1 MSWQEITPYLVALAL
16 GLLIGLEREWSH
28 RAGGR
33 QAAGSRTF
41 ALAALAGALA
51 AAFGT
56 WAVVAGLAATAV
68 VVAIGYARTST
79 VDPGATTE
87 VAVVVTYLLGALAL
101 TSPAPA
107 VALAVVVAVLLRSK
121 ERLHSFAHEVLTE
134 VEVRDALTFFVVA
147 FVVLPLLPD
156 HPIGPYGV
164 LNPQH
169 IWRIVVLLT
178 GIGLVGYVG
187 VRLLGPRRG
196 LLVTGLAGGFVSA
209 SATTATMAA
218 LSHRMPTIRPALG
231 GALLASLATL
241 VQLVVVLS
249 FVDPRVAFAL
259 APTALASG
267 SVLTAAVVL
276 HVRGVDLEPAQE
288 RAEPPPDQAPARP
301 VALRPALVLA
311 GVLTAAL
318 LLARWLTDVLGTG
331 GAVVA
336 AAAAGLADAHAGAL
350 AGASLSA
357 QGSISTSTALLAIAA
372 SLAANTMVKCGLAF
386 GVGGRRFGWQFT
398 VSLLPAVVL
407 FGLGVGDHRGRPLRR
422 SPRAGWILNAQSGSG
437 YRSAERPAGP
447 ALPANVT

>member
-1 MSWQEITPYLVALAL
+1 MSWQEVTPYLVALAL
-16 GLLIGLEREWSH
+16 GLLIGLEREWTH

-51 AAFGT
+51 ATFGT
-56 WAVVAGLAATAV
+56 WAVVVGLGAVAV

-87 VAVVVTYLLGALAL
+87 VAAVVTYLLGALAL
-101 TSPAPA
+101 DRPGPA
-107 VALAVVVAVLLRSK
+107 VALAVLVAVLLRSK
-121 ERLHSFAHEVLTE
+121 ERLHSFARQGLSE

-164 LNPQH
+164 LNPQS

-209 SATTATMAA
+209 SATTASMGA
-218 LSHRMPTIRPALG
+218 LSRRMPSIRPALG
-231 GALLASLATL
+231 GALLASMATL

-249 FVDPRVAFAL
+249 FVDPDVAL
-259 APTALASG
+259 ALLPTVLASG
-267 SVLTAAVVL
+267 AVLTVAVVL
-276 HVRGVDLEPAQE
+276 QVRVPGAEATVEDSDPQDQGPD
-288 RAEPPPDQAPARP
+288 RA

-311 GVLTAAL
+311 AVLTAAL
-318 LLARWLTDVLGTG
+318 LLARWLSEVLGTG

-350 AGASLSA
+350 AAASLSA
-357 QGSISTSTALLAIAA
+357 QGSIPTSTALLAIAA

-386 GVGGRRFGWQFT
+386 GLGGSRFGWRFT
-398 VSLLPAVVL
+398 ASLLPAVVV
-407 FGLGVGDHRGRPLRR
+407 FGLGV
-422 SPRAGWILNAQSGSG
+422 A
-437 YRSAERPAGP
+437 
-447 ALPANVT
+447 VTVTLL

>member
-41 ALAALAGALA
+41 ALAALGGALA
-51 AAFGT
+51 ATFGT
-56 WAVVAGLAATAV
+56 WAVVVGLGAVAV

-79 VDPGATTE
+79 ADPGATTE
-87 VAVVVTYLLGALAL
+87 VAAVVTYLLGALAL
-101 TSPAPA
+101 DRPGPA
-107 VALAVVVAVLLRSK
+107 VALAVLVAVLLRSK
-121 ERLHSFAHEVLTE
+121 ERLHSFARQGLSELEVQG
-134 VEVRDALTFFVVA
+134 ALTFFVVA

-187 VRLLGPRRG
+187 ARILGPRRG

-209 SATTATMAA
+209 SATTASMGA
-218 LSHRMPTIRPALG
+218 LSRRMPSIGPALG

-241 VQLVVVLS
+241 VQLVAVLS
-249 FVDPRVAFAL
+249 FVDTDVAVAL
-259 APTALASG
+259 WPTVLASG
-267 SVLTAAVVL
+267 AVLLVAVVVQ
-276 HVRGVDLEPAQE
+276 VRGTGQDPGVDEDDTEGRVAG
-288 RAEPPPDQAPARP
+288 RP

-311 GVLTAAL
+311 AVLTIAL
-318 LLARWLTDVLGTG
+318 LLARWLSDVLGTG

-350 AGASLSA
+350 AAASLSA
-357 QGSISTSTALLAIAA
+357 QGTISTSTALLAIAA
-372 SLAANTMVKCGLAF
+372 SLAANTLVKCGLAF
-386 GVGGRRFGWQFT
+386 GVGGARFGLRFT
-398 VSLLPAVVL
+398 ISLLPAVLV
-407 FGLGVGDHRGRPLRR
+407 FGLGVAVTL
-422 SPRAGWILNAQSGSG
+422 
-437 YRSAERPAGP
+437 
-447 ALPANVT
+447 ALL